1 VQGIGGGGLVALT
14 YVVITDMVTLRE
26 RGKYMSVISL
36 QWAIGSVVGPVIGG
50 AFAEKATWRWIF
62 WLNIPFCV
70 IAAVGIPICLRLHIK
85 EGSIWTKL
93 RAFDWFG
100 SFLFV
105 AATTSCLIP
114 VTWGGVMYNWSSWR
128 TLAPLILGVVGL
140 IGFTI
145 YSIYISTEPLIRRTL
160 FNTPTAIVAYFG
172 TLVQGLIVWSLL
184 YYMPLYFEVAKNYSP
199 ITSAIAIFPFTFTV
213 APAAVIVGLVI
224 TKTGRYRPSLWIGWL
239 LTTLGMGLLIYLQQ
253 STNIPSWIFLS
264 LVAGTG
270 LGMLF
275 SAQGF
280 AAQASASNADLPF
293 AGAMYSFF
301 RAFGQTLGVA
311 ISGVIFQNTFK
322 KKVLATAYSTFA
334 DEWSREASSFV
345 QVVKAWSDIGEE
357 GVMKEVV
364 IRAYVESLR
373 MVWCV
378 MCVLA
383 GGASIASLV
392 WTREISLE
400 RELETEQ
407 GFRYDM
413 DEYR

>member
-1 VQGIGGGGLVALT
+1 
-14 YVVITDMVTLRE
+14 
-26 RGKYMSVISL
+26 
-36 QWAIGSVVGPVIGG
+36 
-50 AFAEKATWRWIF
+50 
-62 WLNIPFCV
+62 
-70 IAAVGIPICLRLHIK
+70 
-85 EGSIWTKL
+85 
-93 RAFDWFG
+93 
-100 SFLFV
+100 
-105 AATTSCLIP
+105 
-114 VTWGGVMYNWSSWR
+114 MYDWSSWR
-128 TLAPLILGVVGL
+128 TLVPLILGIFGL

-145 YSIYISTEPLIRRTL
+145 YSVNMSTEPLIRRTL
-160 FNTPTAIVAYFG
+160 FNSPTAIVAYIG

-199 ITSAIAIFPFTFTV
+199 ITSGIAIFPFTFTV
-213 APAAVIVGLVI
+213 APAAVVVGFII
-224 TKTGRYRPSLWIGWL
+224 TRTDRYRPSLWIGWF
-239 LTTLGMGLLIYLQQ
+239 LTTFGMGLLIYLQQ

-264 LVAGTG
+264 LTAGTG

-357 GVMKEVV
+357 GVMKEAV

-413 DEYR
+413 DQYR

>member
-1 VQGIGGGGLVALT
+1 
-14 YVVITDMVTLRE
+14 
-26 RGKYMSVISL
+26 
-36 QWAIGSVVGPVIGG
+36 
-50 AFAEKATWRWIF
+50 
-62 WLNIPFCV
+62 
-70 IAAVGIPICLRLHIK
+70 
-85 EGSIWTKL
+85 
-93 RAFDWFG
+93 
-100 SFLFV
+100 
-105 AATTSCLIP
+105 
-114 VTWGGVMYNWSSWR
+114 MYDWSSWQ
-128 TLAPLILGVVGL
+128 TLVPLILGVFGL

-145 YSIYISTEPLIRRTL
+145 YSLNISTEPLIRHTL
-160 FNTPTAIVAYFG
+160 FNSPTAIVAYIG

-199 ITSAIAIFPFTFTV
+199 ITSGVAIFPFTFTV
-213 APAAVIVGLVI
+213 APAAVVVGLII
-224 TKTGRYRPSLWIGWL
+224 TKTGRYRPSLWIGWF
-239 LTTLGMGLLIYLQQ
+239 LTTFGMGLLISLQQ

-264 LVAGTG
+264 LIAGIG

-280 AAQASASNADLPF
+280 AAQASASSDDLPF

-311 ISGVIFQNTFK
+311 LSGVIFQNVFK
-322 KKVLATAYSTFA
+322 KKILATTYSTFA
-334 DEWSREASSFV
+334 DNWSRDATSFV

-357 GVMKEVV
+357 GLMKEAV
-364 IRAYVESLR
+364 IMVYVESLQI
-373 MVWCV
+373 VWCV
-378 MCVLA
+378 MCALA

-413 DEYR
+413 NEYR